1 MKVKIKR
8 LHKDARRSKVICAY
22 CGKEEVL
29 PNSRAK
35 RYKYCSKECM
45 KKAYLSVPIPKVGEK
60 INNWEV
66 IKSDVIRKNGRKYI
80 LVKCTCGS
88 GKEHLLPHHHYMD
101 KQSLGCNKCSKS
113 FTNKGFGDISG
124 SFWALIKSGAAKRN
138 IPFDLNIKDAWDL
151 YLKQN
156 RLCALSGIEIYF
168 APTTNKRDKKYQT
181 ASLDRIDSSKG
192 YTIDNVQ
199 WVHKDAN
206 IMKNRFSM
214 DYFNKFAIGFA
225 SKSKLNVKIKRL
237 HPASVIPKYAKP
249 GDAGL
254 DLTAV
259 SASFDDYGNIVYH
272 TGLAFEIPLG
282 YVGLVFPRSSNC
294 KKTLTLTNSVG
305 VIDSGYRGEVTFRYR
320 PHTQEVCVASP
331 IGFDVD
337 FSEDC
342 RVYAVGERV
351 GQIIIMPYPT
361 IEFEEVED
369 LSKTERGEGGYGSSG
384 K

>member
-8 LHKDARRSKVICAY
+8 LHKDA
-22 CGKEEVL
+22 
-29 PNSRAK
+29 
-35 RYKYCSKECM
+35 
-45 KKAYLSVPIPKVGEK
+45 
-60 INNWEV
+60 
-66 IKSDVIRKNGRKYI
+66 
-80 LVKCTCGS
+80 
-88 GKEHLLPHHHYMD
+88 
-101 KQSLGCNKCSKS
+101 
-113 FTNKGFGDISG
+113 
-124 SFWALIKSGAAKRN
+124 
-138 IPFDLNIKDAWDL
+138 
-151 YLKQN
+151 
-156 RLCALSGIEIYF
+156 
-168 APTTNKRDKKYQT
+168 
-181 ASLDRIDSSKG
+181 
-192 YTIDNVQ
+192 
-199 WVHKDAN
+199 
-206 IMKNRFSM
+206 
-214 DYFNKFAIGFA
+214 
-225 SKSKLNVKIKRL
+225 
-237 HPASVIPKYAKP
+237 VIPRYAKA

-259 SASFDDYGNIVYH
+259 SASFDNYGNIVYH

-342 RVYAVGERV
+342 RVYDVGERV